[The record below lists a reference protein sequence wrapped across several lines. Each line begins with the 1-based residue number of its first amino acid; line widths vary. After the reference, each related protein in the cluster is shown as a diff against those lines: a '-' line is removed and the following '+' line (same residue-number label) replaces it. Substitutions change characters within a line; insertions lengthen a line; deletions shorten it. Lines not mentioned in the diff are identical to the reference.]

1 MNPPKGGFLLEIRMA
16 KAKGNSYVGSGGSR
30 SNSFGRV
37 GSLGYGALRNTIS
50 RRDAANLARR
60 KSIGGKGG

>member
-1 MNPPKGGFLLEIRMA
+1 MA
-16 KAKGNSYVGSGGSR
+16 KAKGNSYVGRGGSR
-30 SNSFGRV
+30 SNSFGRI